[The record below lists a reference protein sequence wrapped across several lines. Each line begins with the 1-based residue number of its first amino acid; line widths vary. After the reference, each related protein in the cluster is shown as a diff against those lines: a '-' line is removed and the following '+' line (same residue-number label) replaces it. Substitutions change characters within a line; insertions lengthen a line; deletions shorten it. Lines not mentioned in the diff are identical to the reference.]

1 MAKLYLQSGDEWD
14 KDLREDISLHSR
26 RLQRKTRS
34 ASLSWKMSTLITKST
49 VLQKTEDKEVLWVFL
64 TR

>member
-1 MAKLYLQSGDEWD
+1 MKKNQRNKLGGRMAKLYLQSGDEWD

-34 ASLSWKMSTLITKST
+34 ASLS
-49 VLQKTEDKEVLWVFL
+49 
-64 TR
+64 